1 MNYQIQ
7 VTDNGYVL
15 YALINGV
22 NHSFVY
28 VNFNDMMA
36 NVTQI
41 EANRLAALNPP
52 PVV

>member
-7 VTDNGYVL
+7 VTDNDYVL

-28 VNFNDMMA
+28 VQWTDMMN
-36 NVTQI
+36 NVQQI
-41 EANRLAALNPP
+41 EANRLAG
-52 PVV
+52 V